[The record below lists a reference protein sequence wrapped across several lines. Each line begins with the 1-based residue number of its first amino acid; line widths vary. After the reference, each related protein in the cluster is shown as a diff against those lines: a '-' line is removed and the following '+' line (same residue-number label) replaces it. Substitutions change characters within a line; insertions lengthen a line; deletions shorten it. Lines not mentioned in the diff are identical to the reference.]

1 MKTDHT
7 LKRVARSTA
16 YGCYLALGV
25 IGLTFIAAKSTGLFR
40 GRWTEAAPWLLF
52 GILMAFVLGAAAL
65 RTTARVQPGD
75 PLLLVLAGVLI
86 LWIVF
91 GAFSELLWWV
101 FSVVFIGAGVWWFTH
116 GRRMFHD
123 A

>member
-1 MKTDHT
+1 METDHT
-7 LKRVARSTA
+7 LKRVARSIA

-25 IGLTFIAAKSTGLFR
+25 IGLAFIAAKSTGLLR
-40 GRWTEAAPWLLF
+40 GRLWEAAPWLLF
-52 GILMAFVLGAAAL
+52 AMLLAVVLGAAAL

-75 PLLLVLAGVLI
+75 PLLLVLAAVLI
-86 LWIVF
+86 LWIAF

-101 FSVVFIGAGVWWFTH
+101 FSIGFIVAGVWWFAR
-116 GRRMFHD
+116 GRKVFHD